1 MRKLIGIRREDKN
14 IWERRVPLI
23 PEHLNKLKTE
33 FGIESLV
40 QPFERRAFAADEFIA
55 SGSEIKENLTD
66 CPTIFGVK
74 EVPINLLMENKT
86 YLFFSHT
93 IKGQSYNM
101 PLLQKLLDLKCT
113 LIDYECITNEKGQ
126 RLVFFGR
133 FAGLAGMI
141 DALYGMGQRFQSLG
155 FETPFQIMKQAYQ
168 YAHLEEALED
178 VKVIGE
184 QIKQNGLPK
193 EITPLAVG
201 FSGYGN
207 VSKGAQEVFDLLPF
221 NEISPAELLK
231 LESGD
236 TNKLYKVVFKEVD
249 MFEPKDSALEF
260 ELQDYFTHP
269 EKYKSKF
276 ENYLGKMTVLINAI
290 YWHDKCPMLISKDYL
305 KNNFDK
311 VKLQLVADISCDI
324 DGAIQ
329 FTYKATEPDNPAF
342 VYNPKTNSFNDG
354 FAGEGIVDIT
364 IDNLPTE
371 LPRNSSIAFGES
383 LIKFVPSIVNSDFT
397 VPFDELKVVPEIKN
411 AIVVYNGKLTPKYEY
426 LNKYL
431 NNKYKIK

>member
-1 MRKLIGIRREDKN
+1 MKKLIGIRREDKN

-23 PEHLNKLKTE
+23 PEHLNKLKND
-33 FGIESLV
+33 FGIESVV
-40 QPFERRAFAADEFIA
+40 QPFERRAFTADEFVKA
-55 SGSEIKENLTD
+55 GSVINEDLSE

-74 EVPINLLMENKT
+74 ETPINLLMENKT

-101 PLLQKLLDLKCT
+101 PLLQKLLDLNCT

-141 DALYGMGQRFQSLG
+141 DAIFGMGQRFKSLG
-155 FETPFQIMKQAYQ
+155 FETPFLKMKQAYQ
-168 YAHLEEALED
+168 YSNLEEAIKD
-178 VKVIGE
+178 VKEIGE
-184 QIKQNGLPK
+184 MIKENGIPK
-193 EITPLAVG
+193 ELTPLAVG

-207 VSKGAQEVFDLLPF
+207 VSKGAQEIFDLLPF
-221 NEISPAELLK
+221 TELSADELLE
-231 LESGD
+231 LETGD
-236 TNKLYKVVFKEVD
+236 TDKLYKVVFKEID
-249 MFEPKDSALEF
+249 MFEPKNAEDEF

-276 ENYLGKMTVLINAI
+276 ENYLGKMTVLVNAI
-290 YWHDKCPMLISKDYL
+290 YWHDKCPMLITKDYL
-305 KNNFDK
+305 KNNFEN

-324 DGAIQ
+324 DGAVE

-342 VYNPKTNSFNDG
+342 VYNPKTDSFSDG
-354 FAGEGIVDIT
+354 FEGEGIVDIT

-371 LPRNSSIAFGES
+371 LPRNASISFGES
-383 LIKFVPSIVNSDFT
+383 LIKFVPSIVESDFT
-397 VPFDELKVVPEIKN
+397 VPFEELEVVPEIKN
-411 AIVVYNGKLTPKYEY
+411 AIVVYNGKLTPKFEY
-426 LNKYL
+426 LNKFL
-431 NNKYKIK
+431 EE

>member
-1 MRKLIGIRREDKN
+1 MKKMIGIRREDKN

-23 PEHLNKLKTE
+23 PEHLDKLKNE
-33 FGIESLV
+33 NGIESVV
-40 QPFERRAFAADEFIA
+40 QPFENRAFTEDEFIEA
-55 SGSEIKENLTD
+55 GSKINEDLSE

-74 EVPINLLMENKT
+74 ETPINLLLENKT

-141 DALYGMGQRFQSLG
+141 DALYGMGQRFKSMG
-155 FETPFQIMKQAYQ
+155 FDTPFLKMKQAYQ
-168 YAHLEEALED
+168 YAHLEEAIEV
-178 VKVIGE
+178 VKEIGE
-184 QIKQNGLPK
+184 MIKQNGIPK
-193 EITPLAVG
+193 ELSPLTVG

-207 VSKGAQEVFDLLPF
+207 VSKGAQEIFDLLPF
-221 NEISPAELLK
+221 AELSAGEL
-231 LESGD
+231 LELETGD
-236 TNKLYKVVFKEVD
+236 TDKLYKVVFKEID
-249 MFEPKDSALEF
+249 MFEQKQAGAEF
-260 ELQDYFTHP
+260 ELLDYFAHP

-290 YWHDKCPMLISKDYL
+290 YWHNKCPMLITKDYL
-305 KNNFDK
+305 KNNYEN

-324 DGAIQ
+324 DGAIE

-342 VYNPKTNSFNDG
+342 IYNPKTDLFTDG

-371 LPRNSSIAFGES
+371 LPRNASISFGES
-383 LIKFVPSIVNSDFT
+383 LIKFVPSIVESDFT
-397 VPFDELKVVPEIKN
+397 VPFEELKVVPEIKN
-411 AIVVYNGKLTPKYEY
+411 AIVVYNGKLAPNFEY
-426 LNKYL
+426 LNKFL
-431 NNKYKIK
+431 NVK